1 MFSVFNSRQIC
12 LYRENKASSIKQMG
26 KLISQSVTENLKI
39 RNSGPSV
46 SDHVRLDRIAHHRL
60 VMDNKGITNTLAVM
74 E

>member
-1 MFSVFNSRQIC
+1 
-12 LYRENKASSIKQMG
+12 MG

-60 VMDNKGITNTLAVM
+60 VMDNKGRYKYPGCDGIV
-74 E
+74 